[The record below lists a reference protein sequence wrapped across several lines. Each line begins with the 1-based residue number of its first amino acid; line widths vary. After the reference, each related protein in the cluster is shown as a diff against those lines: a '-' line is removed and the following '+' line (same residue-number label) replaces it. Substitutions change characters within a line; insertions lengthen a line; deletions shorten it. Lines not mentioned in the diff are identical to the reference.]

1 MIGIKLIKSFWVL
14 AISTPQLKIDHDM
27 YPESDITLARYKN
40 RWGKPYFYYP
50 IKLVLSLFHL
60 HYISM
65 WLGIKNVIMANHLV
79 SLITSSTTDPWW
91 SFLLVEE
98 TEIFWESHP
107 VVASQQ
113 QNLTIVGS
121 IKYKL
126 ARIRNYKFSGDSHR
140 H

>member
-1 MIGIKLIKSFWVL
+1 
-14 AISTPQLKIDHDM
+14 
-27 YPESDITLARYKN
+27 
-40 RWGKPYFYYP
+40 
-50 IKLVLSLFHL
+50 
-60 HYISM
+60 
-65 WLGIKNVIMANHLV
+65 MANHLV

-121 IKYKL
+121 IKYIL
-126 ARIRNYKFSGDSHR
+126 ARIRNHKFSGDSHR

>member
-14 AISTPQLKIDHDM
+14 AISTSQLKIDHDM

-40 RWGKPYFYYP
+40 RRGKPYFYYS

-65 WLGIKNVIMANHLV
+65 WLGIKNVIMPNHLV

-98 TEIFWESHP
+98 TEILWESHP
-107 VVASQQ
+107 VASQQ